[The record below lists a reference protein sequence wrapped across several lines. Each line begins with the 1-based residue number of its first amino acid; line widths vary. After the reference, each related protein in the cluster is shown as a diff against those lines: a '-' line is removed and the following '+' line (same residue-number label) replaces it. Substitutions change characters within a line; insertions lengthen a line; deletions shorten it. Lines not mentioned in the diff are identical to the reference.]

1 MSYSDVLLFDPG
13 VSQWRCGRAEEEGP
27 DVILP
32 GIPDGDFE
40 AWQAQV
46 EQHGQSGPLAVP
58 ALGCCA
64 SSGRA
69 WRLWPARHSQEEV
82 GPLGVQP
89 LPRVLEL
96 AASKAANFSSFCPP
110 GAREDAQGLG

>member
-46 EQHGQSGPLAVP
+46 LQQGQRDPLAVP

-82 GPLGVQP
+82 GPLGAQP
-89 LPRVLEL
+89 LPRALEP
-96 AASKAANFSSFCPP
+96 AASKAADLT
-110 GAREDAQGLG
+110 ARLTCA